1 VPFETATREHILQ
14 SFLGAKWT
22 DSTLVCDDVQA
33 DFGRTIDV
41 ALERGIQPVR
51 NLVGSPGGRGGTGPT
66 VRHTFAA
73 SGEPVELEPGGR
85 PRLVR
90 PRVHVEPHP
99 SGEGHDI
106 RLEAANKDQLEWAIA
121 KLREKLPPGALSPAV
136 IQQIHER
143 AETTRGRLRE
153 AVHIRLLFG
162 GADYFRGLVKS
173 CFNLLA
179 THVNVHDPSFDP
191 VRAFVLTG
199 QGDSSSFAR
208 WPGLAADPPLPTI
221 GSFDQFIGIV
231 SRGSSIEAVVRLFGT
246 VLHSVRLAD
255 TFSGAPIHCGYLVD
269 PTRDAKPSEL
279 RDPQFSATAI
289 PVFLDQPPKPGPPC
303 WETATRSL
311 NAFGQRYFEREMERL
326 VRELIAEVLEPQDGL
341 RLSAEM
347 LQEVARRVAEVV
359 AEQITGASRI

>member
-1 VPFETATREHILQ
+1 VPFETAPREHILQ
-14 SFLGAKWT
+14 NFLGAKWA
-22 DSTLVCDDVQA
+22 DSTLVCNDVQA
-33 DFGRTIDV
+33 EFGRTIDV
-41 ALERGIQPVR
+41 ALERGIQPLR

-66 VRHTFAA
+66 VKHTFAV

-90 PRVHVEPHP
+90 PKVDVKPHP
-99 SGEGHDI
+99 SGTGHDI
-106 RLEAANKDQLEWAIA
+106 RLEAANKDQLGWAIA

-153 AVHIRLLFG
+153 AVHIRFLFG
-162 GADYFRGLVKS
+162 GDDYFRGLIKS

-179 THVNVHDPSFDP
+179 THVNVHDQSFDP
-191 VRAFVLTG
+191 VRAFVLMG
-199 QGDSSSFAR
+199 QGDASSFAR
-208 WPGLAADPPLPTI
+208 WPALAADPPLPII

-231 SRGSSIEAVVRLFGT
+231 SRGSNIEAVVRLFGT
-246 VLHSVRLAD
+246 VLHSFRLAN
-255 TFSGAPIHCGYLVD
+255 TFSGTPIHCGYLVD
-269 PTRDAKPSEL
+269 PTREAKPSEL
-279 RDPQFSATAI
+279 RDPSFSAAAI

-311 NAFGQRYFEREMERL
+311 NAFGQRFFEREITRL
-326 VRELIAEVLEPQDGL
+326 ARELIVEVLEPQDGQ

-347 LQEVARRVAEVV
+347 RREVVRHVAELV
-359 AEQITGASRI
+359 AKQIAGESRI